1 MARQLFLDNGRIS
14 SFIPTSEKSDQNY
27 YRTQML
33 KTITLISQI
42 KLVCNP
48 KDIRPP
54 MEVKK
59 AIATDFKRATSKDDA
74 TTSN

>member
-1 MARQLFLDNGRIS
+1 
-14 SFIPTSEKSDQNY
+14 
-27 YRTQML
+27 ML

-59 AIATDFKRATSKDDA
+59 AIATDSKQTVIYRCWIFFVNLRSILKADVCVLLKYDA
-74 TTSN
+74 F

>member
-1 MARQLFLDNGRIS
+1 
-14 SFIPTSEKSDQNY
+14 
-27 YRTQML
+27 ML

-48 KDIRPP
+48 KDIGPP

-59 AIATDFKRATSKDDA
+59 AIATDSKHVTSKDDV